1 MYGGAA
7 LLCRRLPSSGRRIVN
22 EGARSSFLSVARRL
36 NFLSDDGWRKSGV
49 FCRFSVEGGL
59 GRRLISDCG
68 FTLAYGRSC
77 DEISA
82 TASTRIECGKGQGA
96 MWRELVAL
104 GFLVLLLGVA
114 LMANVTDGPMP
125 EQRGSWLTYASK

>member
-1 MYGGAA
+1 
-7 LLCRRLPSSGRRIVN
+7 LLCRRLPSSGRCIVN

-59 GRRLISDCG
+59 GRRASRLISDCG

-104 GFLVLLLGVA
+104 GFLVLLLGAA

-125 EQRGSWLTYASK
+125 EQRGSWVTYASK